1 MASCVDTVCANSALI
16 ECRMES
22 VSLWA
27 TEPIEIFENAQIRLR
42 TVVWGV
48 TLSAFLWSLLILS
61 GRALWL
67 AWR

>member
-1 MASCVDTVCANSALI
+1 
-16 ECRMES
+16 MES